1 MLIIVQLVDCV
12 QSVEK
17 FAVVWP
23 LPLAAGG
30 GCGIVLLIASRR
42 AVLRR
47 VSIVLVGVRD
57 VACKS

>member
-1 MLIIVQLVDCV
+1 MMIVHLVDRV
-12 QSVEK
+12 QGVEK

-23 LPLAAGG
+23 LPLAAG

-47 VSIVLVGVRD
+47 VSIVLVGVHG
-57 VACKS
+57 VACQS